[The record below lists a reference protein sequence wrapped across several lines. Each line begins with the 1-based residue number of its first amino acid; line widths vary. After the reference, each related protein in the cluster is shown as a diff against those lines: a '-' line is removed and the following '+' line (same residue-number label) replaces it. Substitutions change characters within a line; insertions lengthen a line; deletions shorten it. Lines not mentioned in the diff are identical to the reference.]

1 MKSFPSL
8 LTLLLYADKMIYM
21 LQETSRS
28 IKSYCLGN
36 CLQHFYGGIIFMIQ
50 LQKTLDWDKYLKTA
64 AQVVSEGIVMLKN
77 DDHALPLDTTAEVA
91 LFGRIQLHYYKS
103 GTGSGGMVNVS
114 KVTNIADG
122 LLESGVKL
130 NRELLDVYKKWDTEN
145 PFDLGDGWGK
155 EPWSQKEMPLD
166 DAFAAHIAQTSRTA
180 IAVIGRTAGEEQDNS
195 LTEGSYLLTADEKAM
210 LSTIRH
216 HFPKMIVLLNVG
228 NIIDMT
234 ELLQIAP
241 DAILYV
247 WQGGMTGGTGTADIL
262 TGRISPCGKLTDT
275 IARRV
280 DDYPSA
286 PYFGDPARNFYS
298 EDIYVGYRYF
308 ETFAPEKVLYPF
320 GFGLSYTTF
329 QIDVTSVENLTDTL
343 DFTITVTNTGEYSGK
358 EVVQIY
364 CEAPQGKLGKPA
376 RVLCGYAKTHCL
388 APGNSEALIISVTRE
403 QIASYD
409 DSGSSGHAHCF
420 ILEAGDYHFYTGTDV
435 RSAIDVYQYTQN
447 ETQVISCHK
456 QALAPVEAFDRIKP
470 VRISTGYEARMEV
483 VPLSQVDENK
493 RRLEN
498 LPKEIPFTGDHG
510 IRLSDVKNKTHSME
524 EFIAQLT
531 DYDLACLIRGEGMN
545 SPRVT
550 AGTAAA
556 FGGVSPELEALGVPC
571 GCCDDGPSGMRLDCG
586 TKAFSLP
593 NGTMMAS
600 TFNREL
606 LTELFYLT
614 GLEMTVNKVDCL
626 LGPGM
631 NIHRHPLNGRN
642 FEYFSEDP
650 YLTGTIASAQL
661 HGLQKAGVTGTI
673 KHFCGNNQETNRH
686 DTNAVISERALR
698 EIYLKGFEIAV
709 KEGHADSVMTTYGPV
724 NGVWTAGSFDLTTQI
739 LRNDWGF
746 TGFTMTDW
754 WANINRRG
762 QAVDK
767 TDFAAMAI
775 AQNDVY
781 MVCAIGAE
789 NDDNVLASLENGT
802 LYRSEL
808 QRNAANICRFLMH
821 THAMERLDK
830 TFSPVTIIN
839 RPADESDVDEAAIR
853 FFELDGS
860 LTIDLSD
867 ISTDKGTNYSFGLDI
882 MTMGRYKMTLT
893 ASSTQSEVAQIP
905 VTLFSLGTAYG
916 TFTWNGTNGI
926 PVSFETEIPFFS
938 KYTNLRLF
946 FAQGGLKMYS
956 ISFELVSTEL

>member
-1 MKSFPSL
+1 
-8 LTLLLYADKMIYM
+8 
-21 LQETSRS
+21 
-28 IKSYCLGN
+28 
-36 CLQHFYGGIIFMIQ
+36 MIQ
-50 LQKTLDWDKYLKTA
+50 TTKTLDWDKYLKTA

-77 DDHALPLDTTAEVA
+77 EHQALPLKPHEEIA
-91 LFGRIQLHYYKS
+91 LFGRIQFHYYKS

-114 KVTNIADG
+114 KVTNIVDG
-122 LLESGVKL
+122 LQESGIKL
-130 NRELLDVYKKWDTEN
+130 NQELLDVYHKWDNEN

-155 EPWSQKEMPLD
+155 EPWSQKEMPLED
-166 DAFAAHIAQTSRTA
+166 SLAARAAKRCQTA

-195 LTEGSYLLTADEKAM
+195 LTEGSFLLSSDEKQM
-210 LSTIRH
+210 LTTVRRH
-216 HFPKMIVLLNVG
+216 FSKMIVLLNVG
-228 NIIDMT
+228 NIIDMN
-234 ELLQIAP
+234 ELLEIAP

-247 WQGGMTGGTGTADIL
+247 WQGGMTGGTGTADVL
-262 TGRISPCGKLTDT
+262 TGKISPCGKLTDT
-275 IARRV
+275 IAKHV
-280 DDYPSA
+280 EDYPSA
-286 PYFGDPARNFYS
+286 PYFGDPVRNFYS

-308 ETFAPEKVLYPF
+308 ETFAPDKVLYPF

-329 QIDVTSVENLTDTL
+329 QIKTNDITELSDKW
-343 DFTITVTNTGEYSGK
+343 DFIITVTNTGSCSGK

-364 CEAPQGKLGKPA
+364 CEAPQGKLGKPV
-376 RVLCGYAKTHCL
+376 RVLCGYEKTNTL
-388 APGNSEALIISVTRE
+388 SPGESQTVTISVSKT
-403 QIASYD
+403 QTASYD
-409 DSGSSGHAHCF
+409 DSGISGHAHCF
-420 ILEAGDYHFYTGTDV
+420 ILEEGDYHFYVGTDV
-435 RSAIDVYQYTQN
+435 RHAVKTYTCTQN
-447 ETQVISCHK
+447 GTLVISSHQ
-456 QALAPVEAFDRIKP
+456 QALAPVEAFERIKP
-470 VRISTGYEARMEV
+470 VLSTDGYEPQMEP
-483 VPLSQVDENK
+483 VPLSEVDETK

-498 LPKEIPFTGDHG
+498 LPKEIPFTGDRG
-510 IRLSDVKNKTHSME
+510 IRLCDVRKGTHTME
-524 EFIAQLT
+524 EFIAQMT
-531 DYDLACLIRGEGMN
+531 DYDLACVIRGEGMN

-550 AGTAAA
+550 AGTASA
-556 FGGVSPELEALGVPC
+556 FGGVSQELEALGVPC

-593 NGTMMAS
+593 NGTMMAC
-600 TFNREL
+600 TFNRTL
-606 LTELFYLT
+606 LTELFALT
-614 GLEMTVNKVDCL
+614 GLEMIANKVDCL

-661 HGLQKAGVTGTI
+661 HGLHQSGVTGTI

-686 DTNAVISERALR
+686 DANGVISERALR

-709 KEGHADSVMTTYGPV
+709 KEGHADSVMTTYGPI

-767 TDFAAMAI
+767 SDFAAMAI

-789 NDDNVLASLENGT
+789 NDDNILASLENGT
-802 LYRSEL
+802 LQRSEL
-808 QRNAANICRFLMH
+808 QRNAANICRFLMN
-821 THAMERLDK
+821 TQAMARLEGTETKID
-830 TFSPVTIIN
+830 IIN
-839 RPADESDVDEAAIR
+839 RPADESDVDESSVK
-853 FFELDGS
+853 FYELDGN
-860 LTIDLSD
+860 LTINLED
-867 ISTDKGTNYSFGLDI
+867 ICTDKGTNHSFGLDI
-882 MTMGRYKMTLT
+882 KTMGKYRMTLT

-916 TFTWNGTNGI
+916 TFTWNGTNGL
-926 PVSFETEIPFFS
+926 PVSFETDIPLFS

-946 FAQGGLKMYS
+946 FAQGGLKMHS
-956 ISFELVSTEL
+956 ITFELISTEL

>member
-1 MKSFPSL
+1 
-8 LTLLLYADKMIYM
+8 
-21 LQETSRS
+21 
-28 IKSYCLGN
+28 
-36 CLQHFYGGIIFMIQ
+36 MIQ
-50 LQKTLDWDKYLKTA
+50 TTKTLDWDKYLKTA

-77 DDHALPLDTTAEVA
+77 EHQALPLKPHEEIA
-91 LFGRIQLHYYKS
+91 LFGRIQFHYYKS

-114 KVTNIADG
+114 KVTNIVDG
-122 LLESGVKL
+122 LQESGIKL
-130 NRELLDVYKKWDTEN
+130 NQELLDVYHKWDNEN

-155 EPWSQKEMPLD
+155 EPWSQKEMPLED
-166 DAFAAHIAQTSRTA
+166 SLAARAAKRCQTA

-195 LTEGSYLLTADEKAM
+195 LTEGSFLLSSDEKQM
-210 LSTIRH
+210 LTTVRRH
-216 HFPKMIVLLNVG
+216 FSKMIVLLNVG
-228 NIIDMT
+228 NIIDMN
-234 ELLQIAP
+234 ELLEIAP

-247 WQGGMTGGTGTADIL
+247 WQGGMTGGTGTADVL
-262 TGRISPCGKLTDT
+262 TGKISPCGKLTDT
-275 IARRV
+275 IAKHV
-280 DDYPSA
+280 EDYPSA
-286 PYFGDPARNFYS
+286 PYFGNPVRNFYS

-308 ETFAPEKVLYPF
+308 ETFAPDKVLYPF

-329 QIDVTSVENLTDTL
+329 QIKTNDITELSDKW
-343 DFTITVTNTGEYSGK
+343 DFIITVTNTGSCSGK

-364 CEAPQGKLGKPA
+364 CEAPQGKLGKPV
-376 RVLCGYAKTHCL
+376 RVLCGYEKTNTL
-388 APGNSEALIISVTRE
+388 SPGESQTVTISVSKT
-403 QIASYD
+403 QTASYD
-409 DSGSSGHAHCF
+409 DSGISGHAHCF
-420 ILEAGDYHFYTGTDV
+420 ILEEGDYHFYVGTDV
-435 RSAIDVYQYTQN
+435 RHAVKTYTCTQN
-447 ETQVISCHK
+447 GTLVISSHQ
-456 QALAPVEAFDRIKP
+456 QALAPVEAFERIKP
-470 VRISTGYEARMEV
+470 VLSTDGYEPQMEP
-483 VPLSQVDENK
+483 VPLSEVDETK

-498 LPKEIPFTGDHG
+498 LPKEIPFTGDRG
-510 IRLSDVKNKTHSME
+510 IRLCDVRKGTHTLE
-524 EFIAQLT
+524 EFIAQMT
-531 DYDLACLIRGEGMN
+531 DYDLACVIRGEGMN

-550 AGTAAA
+550 AGTASA
-556 FGGVSPELEALGVPC
+556 FGGVSQELEALGVPC

-593 NGTMMAS
+593 NGTMMAC
-600 TFNREL
+600 TFNRTL
-606 LTELFYLT
+606 LTELFALT
-614 GLEMTVNKVDCL
+614 GLEMIANKVDCL

-661 HGLQKAGVTGTI
+661 HGLHQSGVTGTI

-686 DTNAVISERALR
+686 DTNGVISERALR

-709 KEGHADSVMTTYGPV
+709 KEGQADSVMTTYGPI

-767 TDFAAMAI
+767 SDFAAMAI

-789 NDDNVLASLENGT
+789 NDDNILASLENGT
-802 LYRSEL
+802 LQRSEL
-808 QRNAANICRFLMH
+808 QRNAANICRFLMKIQ
-821 THAMERLDK
+821 AMARLEGTETKID
-830 TFSPVTIIN
+830 IIN
-839 RPADESDVDEAAIR
+839 RPADESDVDESSVK
-853 FFELDGS
+853 FYELDGN
-860 LTIDLSD
+860 LTINLED
-867 ISTDKGTNYSFGLDI
+867 ICTDKGTNHSFGLDI
-882 MTMGRYKMTLT
+882 KTMGKYRMTLT

-916 TFTWNGTNGI
+916 TFTWNGTNGL
-926 PVSFETEIPFFS
+926 PVSFETDIPLFS

-946 FAQGGLKMYS
+946 FAQGGLKMHS
-956 ISFELVSTEL
+956 ISFELISTEL

>member
-1 MKSFPSL
+1 
-8 LTLLLYADKMIYM
+8 
-21 LQETSRS
+21 
-28 IKSYCLGN
+28 
-36 CLQHFYGGIIFMIQ
+36 MIQ
-50 LQKTLDWDKYLKTA
+50 TTKTLDWDKYLKTA

-77 DDHALPLDTTAEVA
+77 EHQALPLKPQEEIA
-91 LFGRIQLHYYKS
+91 LFGRIQFHYYKS

-114 KVTNIADG
+114 KVTNIVDG
-122 LLESGVKL
+122 LQESGIKL
-130 NRELLDVYKKWDTEN
+130 NQELLDVYHKWDNEN

-155 EPWSQKEMPLD
+155 EPWSQKEMPLED
-166 DAFAAHIAQTSRTA
+166 SLAARAAKRCQTA

-195 LTEGSYLLTADEKAM
+195 LTEGSFLLSSDEKQM
-210 LSTIRH
+210 LTTVRRH
-216 HFPKMIVLLNVG
+216 FSKMIVLLNMG
-228 NIIDMT
+228 NIIDMN
-234 ELLQIAP
+234 ELLEIAP

-247 WQGGMTGGTGTADIL
+247 WQGGMTGGTGTADVL
-262 TGRISPCGKLTDT
+262 TGKISPCGKLTDT
-275 IARRV
+275 IAKHV
-280 DDYPSA
+280 EDYPSA
-286 PYFGDPARNFYS
+286 PYFGDPVRNFYS

-308 ETFAPEKVLYPF
+308 ETFAPDKVLYPF

-329 QIDVTSVENLTDTL
+329 QIKTNDITELSNKW
-343 DFTITVTNTGEYSGK
+343 DFIITVTNTGSCSGK

-364 CEAPQGKLGKPA
+364 CEAPQGKLGKPV
-376 RVLCGYAKTHCL
+376 RVLCGYEKTNTL
-388 APGNSEALIISVTRE
+388 SPGESQTVTISVSKT
-403 QIASYD
+403 QTASYD
-409 DSGSSGHAHCF
+409 DSGISGHAHCF
-420 ILEAGDYHFYTGTDV
+420 ILEEGDYHFYVGTDV
-435 RSAIDVYQYTQN
+435 RHAVKTYTCTQN
-447 ETQVISCHK
+447 GTLVISSHQ
-456 QALAPVEAFDRIKP
+456 QALAPVEAFERIKP
-470 VRISTGYEARMEV
+470 VLSTDGYEPQMEP
-483 VPLSQVDENK
+483 VPLSEVDETK

-498 LPKEIPFTGDHG
+498 LPKEIPFTGDRG
-510 IRLSDVKNKTHSME
+510 IRLCDVRKGTHTME
-524 EFIAQLT
+524 EFIAQMT
-531 DYDLACLIRGEGMN
+531 DYDLACVIRGEGMN

-550 AGTAAA
+550 AGTASA
-556 FGGVSPELEALGVPC
+556 FGGVSQELEALGVPC

-593 NGTMMAS
+593 NGTMMAC
-600 TFNREL
+600 TFNRTL
-606 LTELFYLT
+606 LTELFALT
-614 GLEMTVNKVDCL
+614 GLEMIANKVDCL

-661 HGLQKAGVTGTI
+661 HGLHQSGVTGTI

-686 DTNAVISERALR
+686 DTNGVISERALR

-709 KEGHADSVMTTYGPV
+709 KEGHADSVMTTYGPI

-767 TDFAAMAI
+767 SDFAAMAI

-789 NDDNVLASLENGT
+789 NDDNILASLENGT
-802 LYRSEL
+802 LQRSEL
-808 QRNAANICRFLMH
+808 QRNAANICRFLMN
-821 THAMERLDK
+821 TQAMARLEGTETKID
-830 TFSPVTIIN
+830 IIN
-839 RPADESDVDEAAIR
+839 RPADESDVDESSVK
-853 FFELDGS
+853 FYELDGN
-860 LTIDLSD
+860 LTINLED
-867 ISTDKGTNYSFGLDI
+867 ICTDKGTNHSFGLDI
-882 MTMGRYKMTLT
+882 KTMGKYRMTLT

-916 TFTWNGTNGI
+916 TFTWNGTNGL
-926 PVSFETEIPFFS
+926 PVSFETDIPLFS

-946 FAQGGLKMYS
+946 FAQGGLKMHS
-956 ISFELVSTEL
+956 ITFELISTEL

>member
-1 MKSFPSL
+1 
-8 LTLLLYADKMIYM
+8 
-21 LQETSRS
+21 
-28 IKSYCLGN
+28 
-36 CLQHFYGGIIFMIQ
+36 MIQ
-50 LQKTLDWDKYLKTA
+50 TTKTLDWDKYLKTA

-77 DDHALPLDTTAEVA
+77 EHQALPLKPDEEIA
-91 LFGRIQLHYYKS
+91 LFGRIQFHYYKS

-114 KVTNIADG
+114 KVTNIVDG
-122 LLESGVKL
+122 LQESGIKL
-130 NRELLDVYKKWDTEN
+130 NQELLDVYHKWDNEN

-155 EPWSQKEMPLD
+155 EPWSQKEMPLED
-166 DAFAAHIAQTSRTA
+166 SLAARAAKRCQTA

-195 LTEGSYLLTADEKAM
+195 LTEGSFLLSSDEKQM
-210 LSTIRH
+210 LTTVRRH
-216 HFPKMIVLLNVG
+216 FSKMIVLLNVG
-228 NIIDMT
+228 NIIDMND
-234 ELLQIAP
+234 LLEIAP

-247 WQGGMTGGTGTADIL
+247 WQGGMTGGTGTADVL
-262 TGRISPCGKLTDT
+262 TGKISPCGKLTDT
-275 IARRV
+275 IAKHV
-280 DDYPSA
+280 EDYPSA
-286 PYFGDPARNFYS
+286 PYFGDPVRNFYS

-308 ETFAPEKVLYPF
+308 ETFAPDKVLYPF

-329 QIDVTSVENLTDTL
+329 QIKTNDIMELSHKW
-343 DFTITVTNTGEYSGK
+343 DFIITVTNTGSCSGK

-364 CEAPQGKLGKPA
+364 CEAPQGKLGKPV
-376 RVLCGYAKTHCL
+376 RVLCGYEKTNTL
-388 APGNSEALIISVTRE
+388 SPGESQTVTISVSKT
-403 QIASYD
+403 QTASYD
-409 DSGSSGHAHCF
+409 DSGISGHAHCF
-420 ILEAGDYHFYTGTDV
+420 ILEEGDYHFYVGTDV
-435 RSAIDVYQYTQN
+435 RHAKKTYTCTQN
-447 ETQVISCHK
+447 GTLVISSHQ
-456 QALAPVEAFDRIKP
+456 QALAPVEAFERIKP
-470 VRISTGYEARMEV
+470 VLTTDGYEPQMEP
-483 VPLSQVDENK
+483 VPLSEVDETK

-498 LPKEIPFTGDHG
+498 LPKEIPFTGDRG
-510 IRLSDVKNKTHSME
+510 IRLCDVRKGIHTME
-524 EFIAQLT
+524 EFIAQMT
-531 DYDLACLIRGEGMN
+531 DYDLACVIRGEGMN

-550 AGTAAA
+550 AGTASA
-556 FGGVSPELEALGVPC
+556 FGGVSHELEALGVPC

-593 NGTMMAS
+593 NGTMMAC
-600 TFNREL
+600 TFNRTL
-606 LTELFYLT
+606 LTELFALT
-614 GLEMTVNKVDCL
+614 GLEMIANKVDCL

-661 HGLQKAGVTGTI
+661 HGLHQSGVTGTI

-686 DTNAVISERALR
+686 DTNGVISERALR

-709 KEGHADSVMTTYGPV
+709 KEGHADSVMTTYGPI

-767 TDFAAMAI
+767 SDFAAMAI

-789 NDDNVLASLENGT
+789 NDDNILASLENGT
-802 LYRSEL
+802 LQRSEL
-808 QRNAANICRFLMH
+808 QRNAANICRFLMK
-821 THAMERLDK
+821 TQAMARLEGTETKID
-830 TFSPVTIIN
+830 IIN
-839 RPADESDVDEAAIR
+839 RPADESDVDESSVK
-853 FFELDGS
+853 FYELDGN
-860 LTIDLSD
+860 LTINLED
-867 ISTDKGTNYSFGLDI
+867 ICTDKGTNHSFGLDI
-882 MTMGRYKMTLT
+882 KTMGKYRMTLT

-916 TFTWNGTNGI
+916 TFTWNGTNGL
-926 PVSFETEIPFFS
+926 PVSFETDIPLFS

-946 FAQGGLKMYS
+946 FAQGGLKMHS
-956 ISFELVSTEL
+956 ISFELISTEL